1 MEVGDACLPGPKWQ
15 RADAVTTSIA
25 ATKDAHTMFVP
36 DQEFFLEMGTL
47 HGGHGI
53 VRSPIVVYAQGEKEV
68 TFFYA
73 KLGMG
78 GGYPRN
84 IEWEQTGLISSH
96 VECPDRVK
104 HARSVFTK
112 LNGIKDYY
120 ATISGEGACSD
131 TAKAWPS
138 TGCGFSTFKGFY
150 SEGKFAGMEWPADT
164 DAEAFPQSTHVTC
177 NQDMCAH
184 DVTAEGYSLKP
195 VQFFVTWS
203 GTDVGDRPLTSSGK
217 SYQAFHLYANDAS
230 DMFKDTAESA
240 GKLKDKGSSCIQD
253 ASTC

>member
-1 MEVGDACLPGPKWQ
+1 M
-15 RADAVTTSIA
+15 
-25 ATKDAHTMFVP
+25 
-36 DQEFFLEMGTL
+36 
-47 HGGHGI
+47 
-53 VRSPIVVYAQGEKEV
+53 RSPIVVYAQGEKEV

-112 LNGIKDYY
+112 LNGIKGYC

-217 SYQAFHLYANDAS
+217 SYQNSAQGF
-230 DMFKDTAESA
+230 FKGTAESA
-240 GKLKDKGSSCIQD
+240 GKLKEKCSSCIQERPNAD
-253 ASTC
+253 GEWVCTNVAVTVEKEEQRARRAATKEHHVRSLQFGRAAQPAATQWLSRLAAQFI